1 MARRTPCLKTDKIMA
16 EAPRENLP
24 SSIKALDDAAQL
36 AQLHGLAF
44 VDGAWSK
51 SAFADLLAQK
61 TVTALGNQDGFILLQ
76 NLPDGVEI
84 LTLAVHPDKRRRGV
98 ARRLMAHMMTAL
110 RPAKIW
116 LDVAAD
122 NYPAQA
128 LYSGFGFIEYG
139 RRSKYYKRAG
149 NSAIDAVLMR
159 LDMQEGAING

>member
-1 MARRTPCLKTDKIMA
+1 MVEKRLCRFTGTKNRDRFGSSRR
-16 EAPRENLP
+16 
-24 SSIKALDDAAQL
+24 
-36 AQLHGLAF
+36 F
-44 VDGAWSK
+44 Y
-51 SAFADLLAQK
+51 
-61 TVTALGNQDGFILLQ
+61 LLQ

-84 LTLAVHPDKRRRGV
+84 LILAVHPDKRRRGV
-98 ARRLMAHMMTAL
+98 ARRLMAHMISAL